1 LRHIA
6 VATLYYTDPACPWS
20 WAFEPSFRRL
30 RWELADELEI
40 EYVMCGMRRELDDG
54 SSLALQALEASAESG
69 LPVDARLWLDDPPD
83 SSHPACIAVK
93 AAAEQGLAE
102 PYLRRL
108 REGLFCRRRKL
119 DTTEALL
126 DEARTVPGLDLDR
139 FRIALASDAVLEAFD
154 ADLRR
159 AQSVAPENW
168 AEGSERVKL
177 PSLEFR
183 GADGTTHGVYGHSD
197 YEEVRAAALRAGA
210 HEAGDT
216 APTIEGALARF
227 GAMASAEVA
236 AVCRLPGPS
245 AAAELWRLAAESRL
259 RVEPVAAG
267 QLWSLASAAGT

>member
-30 RWELADELEI
+30 RWELAGELEI

-54 SSLALQALEASAESG
+54 ASLALQALEASATSG
-69 LPVDARLWLDDPPD
+69 LPVDARLWLDDPPE

-119 DTTEALL
+119 DTPDALAE
-126 DEARTVPGLDLDR
+126 EARSVQDLDLDR
-139 FRIALASDAVLEAFD
+139 FRADLNSDSVLEAFD
-154 ADLRR
+154 ADLKL

-183 GADGTTHGVYGHSD
+183 GADGAIHGVYGPSG
-197 YEEVRAAALRAGA
+197 YEEVRGAALRAGA
-210 HEAGDT
+210 RHAEET
-216 APTIEGALARF
+216 APTIEQALARF
-227 GAMASAEVA
+227 GAMATCELA
-236 AVCRLPGPS
+236 AVCRRPGPET
-245 AAAELWRLAAESRL
+245 AAELWRLASESRL
-259 RVEPVAAG
+259 RAEPVAAG
-267 QLWSLASAAGT
+267 HLWSLVSAG